1 MWGASIRA
9 VDVTGDIY
17 NLYGWILH
25 IFAVPSQWASEI
37 TNTLLPETPSPATP
51 HSRHDDKVVLVM
63 LICHQGFAGGFCR
76 GRCKQPRSPGSSAQS
91 RSKRSKI
98 FLRRVSGLVGTYIDT
113 RAVNHRAEVRRSF
126 IPTTVRDESQ
136 VTPQGRHRWGSNQ
149 RLNIIISIPSHAH
162 VILKMMI
169 LCFGQFFLVSFWR
182 FKCVFIIEIFC
193 RAHSMISSNLHQDTD
208 HKEPVDRSSVLLDSI
223 STADKDLVISTVRF
237 NVANFHDPIDFS
249 MRPKRFWRMSWVAIT
264 SKLVGKGMDCSP
276 INRMDL

>member
-1 MWGASIRA
+1 MPDAQRGALGPAAVVRPGRMCGRPAAHTGRRNRVGAGLIGSMLVSGCARIPRRMSGGYMWGASIRA

-136 VTPQGRHRWGSNQ
+136 VTPQGRHRWGSN
-149 RLNIIISIPSHAH
+149 RKPTASS
-162 VILKMMI
+162 
-169 LCFGQFFLVSFWR
+169 
-182 FKCVFIIEIFC
+182 
-193 RAHSMISSNLHQDTD
+193 SMPLPTY
-208 HKEPVDRSSVLLDSI
+208 
-223 STADKDLVISTVRF
+223 T
-237 NVANFHDPIDFS
+237 ID
-249 MRPKRFWRMSWVAIT
+249 
-264 SKLVGKGMDCSP
+264 
-276 INRMDL
+276 